1 MEINQYFEKIVECIV
16 AEISCNVISKLDS
29 VVTTMIE
36 QKLSN
41 YDFDHYIKEA
51 ASISFDKKILNYN
64 LDSKKLENK
73 IVDKINTTIESVR
86 AETISSINSG
96 VKDELDKLDVR
107 SVYKDAISNMLAD
120 KLENYTFPEKSIN
133 SAAINLENFVISGNN
148 IAGGI
153 IKEFSSTGIDD
164 RSTQVALTILDHVT
178 VIENNLLT
186 QDLTVQGSVVING
199 NFELNGQVKEDSNF
213 YNNLINKTSSTVIS
227 KLDNTLFDRYSQIIF
242 NNIKTE
248 GLDLS
253 KITIDGKEIIK
264 DNGLSGQIT
273 ESNLQKLGQLKELQ
287 VLGESLL
294 SETLYTTNKRIGI
307 NTIEPSAT
315 LSIWDD
321 EIEIVIH
328 KKRKDT
334 AFIGT
339 SRKQKVILSANS
351 NENILLEDD
360 GTTLIPNLK
369 IGKNKFTSADS
380 PPNYV
385 SERGHIVW
393 NGNPN
398 PGGPM
403 GWICLGAANWAN
415 FGIID

>member
-51 ASISFDKKILNYN
+51 ASSSFDKKILNYN

-96 VKDELDKLDVR
+96 VKDELNKLDVR

-321 EIEIVIH
+321 EIEIVIY

-351 NENILLEDD
+351 NENIILEDD

-403 GWICLGAANWAN
+403 GWVCLGAANWAN